1 MIPVLLLLLATGHGW
16 PQQPRDASK
25 LAGLVKLAGGD
36 AAAENEVVKSQ
47 HTEDGGRL
55 DNRQNGKAGNRWQKM
70 RGILLSRDQKAQQDQ
85 EHSTPKAKFQQVTIG
100 GGQYGSVSGKNHDFN
115 LLVAFEQF
123 LGEDL
128 RQAGKSAGRA
138 GSSKKIS
145 KTVGTDGNERQSS
158 ETQPE
163 VKKNR
168 RERGE
173 SEGRE
178 ISDES
183 LSKLGKSIL
192 TEEDAGR
199 ENHLERIGVDA
210 KDGGENQ
217 REAKDE
223 TKQGPNAEEEMLR
236 QVVDMNKVKEKEER
250 LAVSAINKVLSNK
263 QSVAKLLGENPVS
276 VPGNGNDGQENA
288 LSMKG
293 AEEERPEIKDR
304 EQQPA
309 TEFSQTEMDSKEGDG
324 REKKKKTRKLG
335 GENKNDLNGA
345 LTAQTPATREKG
357 LEQPMALTKRAKE
370 EDSTIHSMPHSPWIL
385 ASALALAL
393 VCILAVLG
401 LGCHIHRPG
410 CSSSGS
416 KSPFSDLSPTF
427 QSAKLS
433 FSKTPPEEAST
444 PERRTENRGT
454 RSRDLSPK
462 DGLTKGTTGS
472 RAHKFAE
479 WEGRNRPAG
488 SVAVTEHLVEVG
500 TGDMDEEDN
509 DMVYECP
516 GLAPHGEM
524 VVTNPFFM
532 SHQLTEERG
541 KDTKAPCPVNVNNNM
556 RHGSINRNLH

>member
-1 MIPVLLLLLATGHGW
+1 M
-16 PQQPRDASK
+16 
-25 LAGLVKLAGGD
+25 
-36 AAAENEVVKSQ
+36 VKSQ
-47 HTEDGGRL
+47 HREDGGRL
-55 DNRQNGKAGNRWQKM
+55 VDRQNGKAGNRWQKM

-85 EHSTPKAKFQQVTIG
+85 EHTPKAKFQQATIG
-100 GGQYGSVSGKNHDFN
+100 GGQFGSLSGKNHDFN

-128 RQAGKSAGRA
+128 RQAGKSGGRA

-199 ENHLERIGVDA
+199 ENHLERIGVGA

-223 TKQGPNAEEEMLR
+223 TKQGPNAEEEMLK
-236 QVVDMNKVKEKEER
+236 QVVDGNKVKEKEEW

-263 QSVAKLLGENPVS
+263 QSVAKLLGENPVP

-293 AEEERPEIKDR
+293 AEEGRPEIKDR
-304 EQQPA
+304 ERQPA

-335 GENKNDLNGA
+335 GENKNDLNEA
-345 LTAQTPATREKG
+345 PTAQTPATREKG
-357 LEQPMALTKRAKE
+357 KLF
-370 EDSTIHSMPHSPWIL
+370 INIL
-385 ASALALAL
+385 
-393 VCILAVLG
+393 
-401 LGCHIHRPG
+401 
-410 CSSSGS
+410 
-416 KSPFSDLSPTF
+416 
-427 QSAKLS
+427 
-433 FSKTPPEEAST
+433 
-444 PERRTENRGT
+444 
-454 RSRDLSPK
+454 
-462 DGLTKGTTGS
+462 
-472 RAHKFAE
+472 
-479 WEGRNRPAG
+479 
-488 SVAVTEHLVEVG
+488 
-500 TGDMDEEDN
+500 
-509 DMVYECP
+509 
-516 GLAPHGEM
+516 
-524 VVTNPFFM
+524 
-532 SHQLTEERG
+532 
-541 KDTKAPCPVNVNNNM
+541 
-556 RHGSINRNLH
+556 

>member
-1 MIPVLLLLLATGHGW
+1 MV
-16 PQQPRDASK
+16 
-25 LAGLVKLAGGD
+25 
-36 AAAENEVVKSQ
+36 
-47 HTEDGGRL
+47 
-55 DNRQNGKAGNRWQKM
+55 
-70 RGILLSRDQKAQQDQ
+70 
-85 EHSTPKAKFQQVTIG
+85 KFQQATIG
-100 GGQYGSVSGKNHDFN
+100 GGQFGSLSGKNRDFN

-128 RQAGKSAGRA
+128 RKAGKSAGRA

-145 KTVGTDGNERQSS
+145 KTVGADGNERQSG

-178 ISDES
+178 VPDES

-199 ENHLERIGVDA
+199 ENHLERIGVGA

-217 REAKDE
+217 RERKDE
-223 TKQGPNAEEEMLR
+223 SKQGPNAEEEMLK
-236 QVVDMNKVKEKEER
+236 QVVDVNKVKVKEEERER

-263 QSVAKLLGENPVS
+263 QSVAKLRGENPVA
-276 VPGNGNDGQENA
+276 VPGNGNNGQENA

-293 AEEERPEIKDR
+293 AEEGRPEIKDR
-304 EQQPA
+304 ERQPA

-324 REKKKKTRKLG
+324 REKKKKTRKLA

-345 LTAQTPATREKG
+345 PTAQTPASQEKG

-416 KSPFSDLSPTF
+416 KSPFSDLSPTHR
-427 QSAKLS
+427 L
-433 FSKTPPEEAST
+433 
-444 PERRTENRGT
+444 RRLPHQR
-454 RSRDLSPK
+454 
-462 DGLTKGTTGS
+462 
-472 RAHKFAE
+472 
-479 WEGRNRPAG
+479 EG
-488 SVAVTEHLVEVG
+488 
-500 TGDMDEEDN
+500 
-509 DMVYECP
+509 
-516 GLAPHGEM
+516 
-524 VVTNPFFM
+524 
-532 SHQLTEERG
+532 QKTEEQGPGTCRRRARPG
-541 KDTKAPCPVNVNNNM
+541 
-556 RHGSINRNLH
+556 